1 MNSIGQDVRNWL
13 QNVVIGLNLCPFA
26 SQPQQRNAVRYV
38 ISEATNDEDL
48 LADLQLEM
56 ERLDQSSAEELETT
70 LMIIPNYLQQFADY
84 NDFLD
89 AVDWLI
95 EHKQWLGVYQVA
107 SFHPQYRF
115 ADTLPDAKENLTNRA
130 PYPILH
136 ILREDSLEQAI
147 AHYPDVDDI
156 PTRNVDKMEALS
168 AQDIAR
174 LFPYLDQ

>member
-1 MNSIGQDVRNWL
+1 MNSIEQDVRNWL
-13 QNVVIGLNLCPFA
+13 QNVVIDLNLCPFA
-26 SQPQQRNAVRYV
+26 AQPQQRNAVRFV
-38 ISEATNDEDL
+38 VSEAANDEDL

-56 ERLDQSSAEELETT
+56 ERLDRTPAEELETT
-70 LMIIPNYLQQFADY
+70 LIIIPHYLQQFADY

-115 ADTLPDAKENLTNRA
+115 ADALPDAKENLTNRA

-136 ILREDSLEQAI
+136 IIRENSLEQAI

-156 PTRNVDKMEALS
+156 PKRNIDKMETLS
-168 AQDIAR
+168 EQDIVR
-174 LFPYLDQ
+174 LFPYLGR